1 MAVALESYFSPQAKS
16 AIVGQNA
23 SAPSAQVAPNPSVGV
38 KTKTPATKARAVTR
52 VTTRVGTPNYSNY
65 ENGGGT
71 IYNRV
76 TGKSFSN
83 QQELANELGTPNIDY
98 SKIGKGVDYSSLQN
112 REGTVYNTKTNTA
125 YKTPEE
131 LAGAFGTS
139 KESINWGNIPRA
151 TASGEVIPPTTNAGL
166 YGQLINQQGTVIN
179 KETGQKY
186 ATPQDLSKALGTS
199 PSGIEWPKIQSGTY
213 VPKSVNY
220 ANYINENGAIKNR
233 TTGKV
238 FNNPTELALDM
249 GIPSDSIQWN
259 NIEKLS
265 PKGTGNNP
273 YTVSTGLMGELV
285 TNLANK
291 SSAPIDQYTDAVKNN
306 QAIQGSIENINK
318 QIADLDTSYANAQAD
333 IGSRPTGVTQQA
345 GQEGLLERQ
354 YATKRD
360 ALSNQLAGLST
371 QYSANTA
378 IINAANTQQ
387 QLQQAGLTSAAGLT
401 QPQVVPY
408 SSQYVSPLTGGAIIP
423 NASSDMQAAV
433 NNVAQQFKNGNITYD
448 KAVAAIS
455 DYGQAGQNLFQQAI
469 AGINTNVLAGQSAA
483 STSNVQTAGTAFA
496 NTNQSIYANAAQK
509 LADVTSMA
517 NNIKDFGSQLI
528 QNMNTAGINP
538 SDSQHVDET
547 INDLAKEFNSR
558 GYAAFAANL
567 QGLQARVAALLG
579 TGEVPSSAT
588 NAAQSIVNGNMTVGA
603 MSAALNQI
611 NNEASAIVNNQ
622 ASIAKSAYQ
631 NLQGASGGTSTGS
644 GVADGTSYPVGNQS
658 VVREN
663 GKWVVK

>member
-1 MAVALESYFSPQAKS
+1 MAVALESYFTPQARS
-16 AIVGQNA
+16 AAVNQ
-23 SAPSAQVAPNPSVGV
+23 STLAPSAQVAPNPSVGV
-38 KTKTPATKARAVTR
+38 KTKTPTTKARVVPR

-65 ENGGGT
+65 ENRGGT
-71 IYNRV
+71 IYNRI

-139 KESINWGNIPRA
+139 KENINWNNIPKA
-151 TASGEVIPPTTNAGL
+151 TASGEIIPPATNSGL

-186 ATPQDLSKALGTS
+186 ATPQDLSQALGTS

-213 VPKSVNY
+213 IPKSVNY
-220 ANYINENGAIKNR
+220 ANYINDNGAIKNR

-273 YTVSTGLMGELV
+273 YTVSTGLMGEIV

-291 SSAPIDQYTDAVKNN
+291 SSAPIDQYGDAVKNA
-306 QAIQGSIENINK
+306 QALQGSIEDINK

-345 GQEGLLERQ
+345 GQEGLLEKQ

-371 QYSANTA
+371 QYNAATA

-423 NASSDMQAAV
+423 NASSDMQTAV

-469 AGINTNVLAGQSAA
+469 AGVNTNILAGQSAA
-483 STSNVQTAGTAFA
+483 STSNAQTAGTAFA
-496 NTNQSIYANAAQK
+496 NTNQSIYSNAAQK
-509 LADVTSMA
+509 LADVTNMA
-517 NNIKDFGSQLI
+517 NNIKDFGNQLI
-528 QNMNTAGINP
+528 QNIQTAGINP
-538 SDSQHVDET
+538 SDSQHVNET
-547 INDLAKEFNSR
+547 INDLANEFNSR

-588 NAAQSIVNGNMTVGA
+588 NAAQSIVNGNMNLGA
-603 MSAALNQI
+603 LSSAINQI
-611 NNEASAIVNNQ
+611 QNEASAIVNNQ
-622 ASIAKSAYQ
+622 ASIASSAYQ
-631 NLQGASGGTSTGS
+631 NLQGAGGASTSASTGS
-644 GVADGTSYPVGNQS
+644 GGSYQVGNQTIVKDAS
-658 VVREN
+658 